1 MRRTFMLFAVLA
13 TTAVAFADGAIWDID
28 PARSKIEFTI
38 RHMVVSKA
46 TGSFHKFSGG
56 VVGDPNDPVAA
67 RIEVTIDPAS
77 IDTGNSDR
85 DRDLRSPNFFDVEK
99 YTAIL
104 FKSKRIDKAADG
116 ALTVAGELAM
126 HGVTK
131 EVILA
136 VDQFAGAG
144 PGRMR
149 VIAKS
154 RLNRKDFG
162 IVWNKTLDGGGLA
175 LADEVNIRI
184 AVELVKRELS
194 SLPLSRLVIME
205 Q

>member
-1 MRRTFMLFAVLA
+1 MKRTLIFFVVLA
-13 TTAVAFADGAIWDID
+13 CAVVAVAGDATWDID
-28 PARSKIEFTI
+28 PARSKVEFTI

-46 TGSFHKFSGG
+46 TGFFHKFGG
-56 VVGDPNDPVAA
+56 VVVGDPNDPGAA

-77 IDTGNSDR
+77 IDTRNSDR

-99 YTAIL
+99 YPTIL
-104 FKSKRIDKAADG
+104 FTSKRIDKAADG
-116 ALTVAGELAM
+116 TMTITGDLAM

-136 VDQFAGAG
+136 VDQFGGAG

-149 VIAKS
+149 VSAKC

-175 LADEVNIRI
+175 LADEANIRI

-194 SLPLSRLVIME
+194 P
-205 Q
+205 

>member
-1 MRRTFMLFAVLA
+1 MKMRRTFMLFAILA
-13 TTAVAFADGAIWDID
+13 TTAVAFADGATWDID

-46 TGSFHKFSGG
+46 TGSFHKFSGV
-56 VVGDPNDPVAA
+56 VVGDPKEPAA
-67 RIEVTIDPAS
+67 ALIDVTIDPAS
-77 IDTGNSDR
+77 IDTSNSDR

-99 YTAIL
+99 YPTIL
-104 FKSKRIDKAADG
+104 FKSKRIDKAVDG
-116 ALTVAGELAM
+116 VLTITGELAM

-131 EVILA
+131 EVILV
-136 VDQFAGAG
+136 VDQFVGAG

-149 VIAKS
+149 VTAKS

-175 LADEVNIRI
+175 VADEVNIRI

-194 SLPLSRLVIME
+194 S
-205 Q
+205 

>member
-1 MRRTFMLFAVLA
+1 MRRTFVFFVVLA
-13 TTAVAFADGAIWDID
+13 TTAVVFADGATWDID
-28 PARSKIEFTI
+28 QARSKIEFTI

-46 TGSFHKFSGG
+46 NGSFHKFSGA
-56 VVGDPNDPVAA
+56 VVGDPNDPAA
-67 RIEVTIDPAS
+67 AGIEVTIDPAS
-77 IDTGNSDR
+77 IDTGNADR

-99 YTAIL
+99 YTTIL

-116 ALTVAGELAM
+116 ALTITGELVM

-131 EVILA
+131 EVILT

-149 VIAKS
+149 VTAKS

-162 IVWNKTLDGGGLA
+162 IVWNKTLDGGGIA
-175 LADEVNIRI
+175 VADEVNIRI

-194 SLPLSRLVIME
+194 S
-205 Q
+205 